1 MEYSYRFRIYPTK
14 EQEAQIAKTLGCCRY
29 VYNPY
34 LAMRTEIYKDK
45 KESMN
50 YNACSK
56 DMTELKKIFGL
67 AERSR
72 FYGFTICIEVF
83 GYGVSELLS
92 PLEEGRKTWI
102 SQIQKKTRLQTK
114 RYQQMCG
121 QEHSGS

>member
-1 MEYSYRFRIYPTK
+1 MKLSE
-14 EQEAQIAKTLGCCRY
+14 
-29 VYNPY
+29 
-34 LAMRTEIYKDK
+34 
-45 KESMN
+45 
-50 YNACSK
+50 
-56 DMTELKKIFGL
+56 KIFTLRKKQGLSQEGL

-121 QEHSGS
+121 